1 MNNQAKSLLEQEQV
15 LAIINAKHQDVFS
28 VLGMHKHPTENR
40 LIVRSFLPEA
50 LSVDVI
56 DSKTNKLVAVLDCI
70 DRAGL
75 FEGTLGRRRNF
86 FNYRLRV
93 SYQNETIV
101 VEDPYRYPS
110 LINNDDLYFFCEGTN
125 EKTYQLMGAHQL
137 EVECVNGTHFVVWAP
152 DATRVSV
159 VGDFNFWDGRRHVMR
174 KHPAAGVW
182 EIFIPNNLHSNLD
195 NSQDN
200 SLVNASYKYEIA
212 DKNGQIQ
219 PLKADPYAFSMQH
232 PPETASKVTSNTVY
246 PWQDEKW
253 MNDRVLSSNP
263 YHGPVSIYE
272 VHLGSWK
279 RNVPTQ
285 SAQSI
290 TDHSPSY
297 LTYRELAEQLIPYT
311 VEMGFTHL
319 QLMPISEYP
328 FDGSWGYQPIGL
340 FAPTSRFGSA
350 EDFKYFVDCCHKAG
364 IGLLLDWVPGHF
376 PTDVHG
382 TGKFDGSCL
391 YEHEDLRQG
400 FHPDWQTL
408 IYNYGRAEVQSYLIS
423 NAIYW
428 LDQFHIDGLR
438 VDAVASMLYLD
449 YSREA
454 GEWLPNI
461 HGGRENLEAI
471 ELLQQVNS
479 RAYLKYPGIMM
490 VAEESTAWP
499 GVSKPVDSGGLGFG
513 FKWNMGWMNDTLKY
527 MERDPIYRQH
537 HHNEITFSLVYSF
550 SENFVLPISHDEVV
564 HGKGSLLNKMPG
576 DDWQKF
582 ANLRAYY
589 GFMWTHPGKKLLF
602 MGCEFAQRDE
612 WDHDQSLDWHLLEYA
627 NHKGI
632 QTLIKDLNHTY
643 RNVPA
648 LYELDCDGNG
658 FEWLDSQN
666 SQQSILVYLRKGQAG
681 TAPALVV
688 VNLTPTSYE
697 NYCVGVPLS
706 GYYRECLN
714 TDSSIYGGSN
724 MGNGGGVSSTSVNS
738 NALSSTES
746 TYTGQPHQLLLS
758 IPPLATLIFEWQS
771 TE

>member
-1 MNNQAKSLLEQEQV
+1 MKNQFISLLAKEDL
-15 LAIINAKHQDVFS
+15 LALLEAKHQDVFS
-28 VLGMHKHPTENR
+28 VLGMHKHPTENG
-40 LIVRSFLPEA
+40 LIVRSFYPDA
-50 LSVDVI
+50 VSVEVI
-56 DSKTNKLVAVLDCI
+56 DSKTNKLVALLNLVDP
-70 DRAGL
+70 AGL
-75 FEGTLGRRRNF
+75 FEGKLGRRRNAF
-86 FNYRLRV
+86 SYRLRV
-93 SYQNETIV
+93 SYKEETLV
-101 VEDPYRYPS
+101 VDDPYSYPS
-110 LINNDDLYFFCEGTN
+110 MINNDDLYLFCEGTH
-125 EKTYQLMGAHQL
+125 EKTYQWMGAHQI
-137 EVECVNGTHFVVWAP
+137 EVDDVVGKVQGTHFVLWAP
-152 DATRVSV
+152 DASRVSV

-182 EIFIPNNLHSNLD
+182 EIFLPNIIANTR
-195 NSQDN
+195 
-200 SLVNASYKYEIA
+200 YKYEIA

-219 PLKADPYAFSMQH
+219 PLKADPYAFSMQLA
-232 PPETASKVTSNTVY
+232 PETSSKVVHNSVY
-246 PWQDEKW
+246 TWQDEQW
-253 MNDRVLSSNP
+253 MNERAISSNP
-263 YHGPVSIYE
+263 YNSPVSIYE

-279 RNVPTQ
+279 RNVKDYSEGIDENNADT
-285 SAQSI
+285 S
-290 TDHSPSY
+290 HSPSY
-297 LTYRELAEQLIPYT
+297 LTYRELAEQLVPYV

-319 QLMPISEYP
+319 QLMPVSEYP

-340 FAPTSRFGSA
+340 FAPTARFGSSD
-350 EDFKYFVDCCHKAG
+350 DFKYFVDCCHKAG

-376 PTDVHG
+376 PTDEHG
-382 TGKFDGSCL
+382 TGKFDGTCL
-391 YEHEDLRQG
+391 YEHEDLRKG
-400 FHPDWQTL
+400 FHPDWKTL
-408 IYNYGRAEVQSYLIS
+408 IYNYGRSEVQSYLIS

-454 GEWLPNI
+454 DQWLPNI

-479 RAYLKYPGIMM
+479 RAYLKHPGVMM

-527 MERDPIYRQH
+527 MERDPIHRTH
-537 HHNEITFSLVYSF
+537 HHNEMTFGLVYGF
-550 SENFVLPISHDEVV
+550 SENFVLPLSHDEVV

-612 WDHDQSLDWHLLEYA
+612 WNHDQSLDWHLLEQDS
-627 NHKGI
+627 HKGI
-632 QTLIKDLNHTY
+632 QSLVKDLNHAY
-643 RNVPA
+643 QNIPA
-648 LYELDCDGNG
+648 LYELDCDSSG

-666 SQQSILVYLRKGQAG
+666 SEQSILVYLRKGQTG

-688 VNLTPTSYE
+688 VNLTPASYN
-697 NYCVGVPLS
+697 NYCVGVPLP

-714 TDSSIYGGSN
+714 TDSAKYGGSN
-724 MGNGGGVSSTSVNS
+724 VGNGDGVNS
-738 NALSSTES
+738 INEAYAGQANQLSI
-746 TYTGQPHQLLLS
+746 S
-758 IPPLATLIFEWQS
+758 IPPLSTVIFEWQENS
-771 TE
+771 